1 MVRKWIN
8 RISKA
13 IFISCILIAA
23 IDFVSLYFAEK
34 KVDVIWREAY
44 HMSRDKD
51 RKDTTENAFDLE
63 ALQKINPDCIGYIS
77 IADTPLSYPVLQT
90 EKADGMFYMD
100 HDFEQQYHG
109 NGMPF

>member
-51 RKDTTENAFDLE
+51 RKDTTENAFDLS
-63 ALQKINPDCIGYIS
+63 LIHIS
-77 IADTPLSYPVLQT
+77 EPTR
-90 EKADGMFYMD
+90 
-100 HDFEQQYHG
+100 H
-109 NGMPF
+109 

>member
-34 KVDVIWREAY
+34 KRGIRSVGGCFTPARLGALDTEFTKKSQLLPCKPSNADV
-44 HMSRDKD
+44 
-51 RKDTTENAFDLE
+51 
-63 ALQKINPDCIGYIS
+63 
-77 IADTPLSYPVLQT
+77 
-90 EKADGMFYMD
+90 
-100 HDFEQQYHG
+100 
-109 NGMPF
+109 

>member
-63 ALQKINPDCIGYIS
+63 ALQKINPELYRIYQHCRY
-77 IADTPLSYPVLQT
+77 TFKLSGFTDRESRWHVL
-90 EKADGMFYMD
+90 Y
-100 HDFEQQYHG
+100 
-109 NGMPF
+109 